1 MSRLTLL
8 LPFLLILVPF
18 AKAAGTVQDLW
29 IFPKAPDFT
38 SELTVNT
45 TIQIRWHEELQAVFA
60 QFCTLCDTTNVDLW
74 VTGSQY
80 AEAVGAAIDVT
91 STFSY
96 SWKVD
101 LTESIVAA
109 SPDWSFRFLP
119 SGAVWNGT
127 GGQEISSAQFSV
139 VIPPEST
146 TTTTTSATS
155 TTTTTS
161 TSSTSTA
168 TKTPSPTPTP
178 TPLPEGDD
186 ALSAGAKAGIG
197 IGAAAGAILLIG
209 LVIFFWRR
217 RKVNKEPIP
226 AYDAASDAKFQPAP
240 GYASLGSHSHSPPR
254 SMEVHEVPTEEFRE
268 AAVVGKAAAELGGG
282 GVERAEMDAGVHGG
296 GSGSVNG
303 NGGGRGVAFE
313 LEGSR

>member
-1 MSRLTLL
+1 
-8 LPFLLILVPF
+8 
-18 AKAAGTVQDLW
+18 
-29 IFPKAPDFT
+29 
-38 SELTVNT
+38 
-45 TIQIRWHEELQAVFA
+45 
-60 QFCTLCDTTNVDLW
+60 
-74 VTGSQY
+74 
-80 AEAVGAAIDVT
+80 VT
-91 STFSY
+91 STFAY

-139 VIPPEST
+139 VVPPEST
-146 TTTTTSATS
+146 TTTTSTTS

-161 TSSTSTA
+161 TSTTSTA

-178 TPLPEGDD
+178 TPLPESDD
-186 ALSAGAKAGIG
+186 GLSTGAKAGIG

-209 LVIFFWRR
+209 LFIFFWRR
-217 RKVNKEPIP
+217 RKGNKEPIP

-240 GYASLGSHSHSPPR
+240 GYASLGSHSHSPSR
-254 SMEVHEVPTEEFRE
+254 SMDVHEVPTGEFQDV
-268 AAVVGKAAAELGGG
+268 AVVGKAAAELGGG
-282 GVERAEMDAGVHGG
+282 GAERAEMDAGVH
-296 GSGSVNG
+296 
-303 NGGGRGVAFE
+303 GGGRGVAFE